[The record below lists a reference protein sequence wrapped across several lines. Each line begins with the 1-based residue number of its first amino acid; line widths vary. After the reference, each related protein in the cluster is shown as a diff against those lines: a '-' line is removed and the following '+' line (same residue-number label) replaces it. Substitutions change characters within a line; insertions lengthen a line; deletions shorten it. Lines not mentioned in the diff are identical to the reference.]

1 MGFTCRLKIRKCEV
15 ADTTEQ
21 IKFTNKLQ
29 HGQDFVMLTVT
40 LIKVVLAA
48 VAT

>member
-1 MGFTCRLKIRKCEV
+1 MKV

-29 HGQDFVMLTVT
+29 HGQNMMMLTVT
-40 LIKVVLAA
+40 LIKVVLAE